1 MIDTVLKYLKERKDL
16 LEFELN
22 DYSSIGDT
30 DYDESVE
37 AASIRSQIVLLEEI
51 MTDIKSFT

>member
-1 MIDTVLKYLKERKDL
+1 MIDTVLSYLKERKDL

-22 DYSSIGDT
+22 DYSSIGDA

-37 AASIRSQIVLLEEI
+37 AASLRSQIVLLEEI